1 MSVKKTIAIQ
11 HLLFTTLFFAGLLQA
26 GAQTSSWLLPLG
38 TSGGSRSNPTLTG
51 AQKIDS
57 IQIKWRNSRLKN
69 SSVLLVGAIRS
80 EANDSTQ
87 QIIGITEGS
96 KRVTILKGNGF
107 LEAEFPI
114 ALQDPTVSSLTL
126 TGLFATG
133 GTPHPDLIGLGI
145 ERQFNGP
152 DTTNGWL
159 LDRDGN
165 PRFKLGL
172 LASDERESVP
182 NRMSDSNRIL
192 TILPFAMRRLNPDTL
207 AVFATVTQNKFQP
220 DGNYQMLNSIRRY
233 LLAEQSGKVIA
244 LGIPISITPKLYAQP
259 PAVLSN
265 QGHQYLAVSTTRY
278 SFSPPISRTNPATS
292 SGTAHALNYNID
304 SAIAPVLIAN
314 NSSPDAFSLTSQLS
328 SLGPSADNKFFR
340 ITAEQGNQGGAISL
354 YDIESGDLVESI
366 APDPS
371 AKGWH
376 IVVANID
383 DQALSGSDYLVRNP
397 GPEIV
402 ATAINDNSENV
413 VYLLR
418 WNSSAPKP
426 PGQSSNFHYF
436 AKQRIDGEVMAAG
449 DIVQEGERLI
459 ELILAEGNKLS
470 ILQLEPYTNTTAFEN
485 DRPLKTL
492 KSFTLNSNI
501 VSVAIADIDGDKEND
516 IIVSTVESTY
526 AIGKIQPNPFPVAG
540 ESLGKKVCI
549 DDTLRLYWNRQTL
562 GSGTDIEARVI
573 GPNNFS
579 RTLDVKQRK
588 NDSIHI
594 QVGSGLSTNEPG
606 AYQLVIQDSEFPW
619 IRQVSEPFHIAVPTL
634 DQFLFDGVV
643 SVTPGAILRDTISSC
658 CINPEDIFLERQIV
672 GRNEIE
678 RPFGSL
684 QIGDTTI
691 IVTTIVPCPGVD
703 GCEAIDEGAEILYR
717 LQTKDVGTRSAN
729 ILRIQVPQAEN
740 ISVEEPANPDE
751 NRTRTLFWKASE
763 FPCSSLIISIANVGE
778 SNWQEIGTFDASAES
793 VEFEVPPGYFDSLRI
808 CIRCADD
815 QGCTFGS
822 ASFKVNRVT
831 GAYIAPNPF
840 NPGGLD
846 ISGQGATIVYALQE
860 TGNVSISIYDGAR
873 ALVRK
878 VVEGEV
884 RNVGR
889 NRDFWDGRNSLGEIV
904 ANGTYICVISSD
916 AGEQI
921 VLYLAVVKSQ

>member
-1 MSVKKTIAIQ
+1 
-11 HLLFTTLFFAGLLQA
+11 
-26 GAQTSSWLLPLG
+26 
-38 TSGGSRSNPTLTG
+38 
-51 AQKIDS
+51 
-57 IQIKWRNSRLKN
+57 
-69 SSVLLVGAIRS
+69 
-80 EANDSTQ
+80 
-87 QIIGITEGS
+87 
-96 KRVTILKGNGF
+96 
-107 LEAEFPI
+107 
-114 ALQDPTVSSLTL
+114 
-126 TGLFATG
+126 
-133 GTPHPDLIGLGI
+133 
-145 ERQFNGP
+145 
-152 DTTNGWL
+152 
-159 LDRDGN
+159 
-165 PRFKLGL
+165 RFKLGIF
-172 LASDERESVP
+172 ASDEQTSVP
-182 NRMSDSNRIL
+182 NRLNDSNRIF
-192 TILPFAMRRLNPDTL
+192 TILPFAIRRLDPNTL
-207 AVFATVTQNKFQP
+207 AAFATITQNKFQP
-220 DGNYQMLNSIRRY
+220 DGSDQMINSVRRY
-233 LLAEQSGKVIA
+233 LLSEQSNDVTG
-244 LGIPISITPKLYAQP
+244 LGDPIYITPKLYAQP
-259 PAVLSN
+259 PAVLST
-265 QGHQYLAVSTTRY
+265 QGGQYLAISTVRY
-278 SFSPPISRTNPATS
+278 SFTPPISRVNPATS
-292 SGTAHALNYNID
+292 SSTAHTLSYNID
-304 SAIAPVLIAN
+304 SEINPTLIAN
-314 NSSPDAFSLTSQLS
+314 NFSPDAVSLTSQLS
-328 SLGPSADNKFFR
+328 PLGPSTDNLR
-340 ITAEQGNQGGAISL
+340 ITTEQGNQGGKISL

-376 IVVANID
+376 IVIANID
-383 DQALSGSDYLVRNP
+383 DPALSGSGYLVNNP
-397 GPEIV
+397 GPEII

-418 WNSSAPKP
+418 WNSRDPKP

-436 AKQRIDGEVMAAG
+436 AKQRVNGRVMAAG
-449 DIVQEGERLI
+449 DIVKEGEKLI
-459 ELILAEGNKLS
+459 ELILAEENKLS
-470 ILQLEPYTNTTAFEN
+470 ILQLEPYTNTAAFEN

-526 AIGKIQPNPFPVAG
+526 AIGRILPNPFPVAG

-549 DDTLRLYWNRQTL
+549 DDTLRLYWNRKTL

-573 GPNNFS
+573 GPNSFS

-594 QVGSGLSTNEPG
+594 QVSTGLSTTEPG

-634 DQFLFDGVV
+634 GQFLFDDVG

-672 GRNEIE
+672 GRDQVE

-684 QIGDTTI
+684 EIGDTTI
-691 IVTTIVPCPGVD
+691 VVTTVVPCPGIE
-703 GCEAIDEGAEILYR
+703 GCEAIDEGAQILYR
-717 LQTKDVGTRSAN
+717 LQTKDVGIRSAN

-740 ISVEEPANPDE
+740 VSVEEPANIDE
-751 NRTRTLFWKASE
+751 SRTRTLVWKASE
-763 FPCSSLIISIANVGE
+763 FPCGSLIISIANVGE

-793 VEFEVPPGYFDSLRI
+793 VEFEVPPGYFDSLRV

-815 QGCTFGS
+815 QACTFGS
-822 ASFKVNRVT
+822 ATFKVNRVT

-840 NPGGLD
+840 DPEGPD

-878 VVEGEV
+878 VVESEA
-884 RNVGR
+884 RNIGR